1 MNSKITLERK
11 NMKRL
16 IALVA
21 TLIISS
27 SVFGQGAPVPGKEYR
42 PINPPQPVSGN
53 QIEVLEFF
61 SYACPHC
68 DEFEPL
74 LNSWLSSKPEGVA
87 FSHVPAI
94 FNKRMIP
101 LAKLYYTLE
110 ETGTLPQLHTKVYD
124 AIHRQGQNLV
134 DRESIMKW
142 AATQDVDIKKFEAAY
157 DSFSVANKTQRA
169 MQLARNYRIP
179 GTPYMVVNGKYL
191 TGPGMTLRADGRGV
205 DGQRFVFVLNTL
217 IDMER

>member
-1 MNSKITLERK
+1 
-11 NMKRL
+11 MKRL
-16 IALVA
+16 IALFA
-21 TLIISS
+21 TLMISAS
-27 SVFGQGAPVPGKEYR
+27 AFGQGAPVAGKEYR
-42 PINPPQPVSGN
+42 TINPPQPVSGD

-74 LNSWLSSKPEGVA
+74 LNSWLASKPKGVS

-94 FNKRMIP
+94 FNNRMIP
-101 LAKLYYTLE
+101 HAKLYYTLE
-110 ETGTLPQLHTKVYD
+110 ETGTLSRLHAKVYD
-124 AIHRQGQNLV
+124 AIHRQGKRLA
-134 DRESIMKW
+134 DREAIMEW
-142 AATQDVDIKKFEAAY
+142 AATQDVDMKKFEAAY
-157 DSFSVANKTQRA
+157 DSFSVGNKTQRA

-179 GTPYMVVNGKYL
+179 GTPYLIVNGKYL

-205 DGQRFVFVLNTL
+205 DAQRFVFVLNTL